1 MKFVIVFALLAL
13 ASGKRFFNEDQVLR
27 VSPTGYQLQ
36 VIEELVQRFP
46 AIDYWTEPQGIRPVD
61 IHVPKEHVA
70 AVKVFLTRNRID
82 YEIFIEDL
90 QTAIENERSPRPEQM
105 SLATFD
111 YNVYHTLDEI
121 NQWMS
126 DMVATY
132 SFISQV
138 NVGSS
143 YEGRVI
149 NALKLTRGIS
159 QKPQFVIDCG
169 LHSREWVA
177 PASCLQALAEAP
189 AGSAEYNIL
198 NAIEIYV
205 IPIANP
211 DGYVYTWSDVM
222 SVHDRMWRKTRS
234 DNGKFCLGVDPN
246 RNWDI
251 NWSGP
256 GADSGACSDAYYG
269 PSAFSEIEVLS
280 QKNFIASLG
289 RVQAYIDVHAY
300 SQYWMY
306 PYAWT
311 SSVTADDALLEQIAT
326 DSVNAI
332 YSVHQ
337 QSYQAGPISKVIY
350 VASGSSADYVYN
362 MGVKC
367 SFAAELRDTGRY
379 GFTLPERFIQPT
391 AEETFAGLMVIADAV
406 AGNQC

>member
-1 MKFVIVFALLAL
+1 
-13 ASGKRFFNEDQVLR
+13 
-27 VSPTGYQLQ
+27 
-36 VIEELVQRFP
+36 
-46 AIDYWTEPQGIRPVD
+46 
-61 IHVPKEHVA
+61 
-70 AVKVFLTRNRID
+70 
-82 YEIFIEDL
+82 
-90 QTAIENERSPRPEQM
+90 
-105 SLATFD
+105 
-111 YNVYHTLDEI
+111 
-121 NQWMS
+121 MS

-211 DGYVYTWSDVM
+211 DGYVYTWSD
-222 SVHDRMWRKTRS
+222 DRMWRKTRS

-251 NWSGP
+251 NWS
-256 GADSGACSDAYYG
+256 D
-269 PSAFSEIEVLS
+269 
-280 QKNFIASLG
+280 
-289 RVQAYIDVHAY
+289 
-300 SQYWMY
+300 
-306 PYAWT
+306 
-311 SSVTADDALLEQIAT
+311 
-326 DSVNAI
+326 
-332 YSVHQ
+332 
-337 QSYQAGPISKVIY
+337 

-406 AGNQC
+406 AGNQCA